1 MNVLL
6 EVHYGDREE
15 LGPLEPPVGVAV
27 DPVVLRGSRPSP
39 LEPCCH
45 GVVYD
50 DDLTLHQSDRAS
62 SLHA

>member
-1 MNVLL
+1 LNVLP

-39 LEPCCH
+39 WSIVVH
-45 GVVYD
+45 GVV
-50 DDLTLHQSDRAS
+50 
-62 SLHA
+62 